1 MLFEEIIKKLNDNN
15 VRYLVVGG
23 VAANLHGYQ
32 RSTGDLDI
40 VLALDDGNLK
50 LFALVVEDLKLQP
63 RLPVCLKDF
72 ADKDKRDSWIN
83 EKNMKAFALY
93 NPKNWI
99 EHLDVVI
106 DYPVDF
112 ESAYENRNTIKDG
125 SLEAPVICIEDLIK
139 MKEYANRER
148 DKIDLAVLRKIKQFK
163 DESR

>member
-23 VAANLHGYQ
+23 VAANLHGYH

-40 VLALDDGNLK
+40 VLALDDENLK
-50 LFALVVEDLKLQP
+50 HFVTVVENLRLQP
-63 RLPVCLKDF
+63 RLPVSLKDF
-72 ADKDKRDSWIN
+72 ADKNKRDSWIN

-93 NPKNWI
+93 NPQNWI